1 MGISEPGVCRPPP
14 VLNVPGDLI
23 SPRHQEVP
31 PLQGN
36 KAQIHLSRIGHSDDT
51 WCQLKRPSAQQP
63 HWHPKTTRP
72 MAHLSFAQPA
82 CRGPW
87 GTADGAGPSGGHG
100 PGGAAACGERCC
112 RAGGPG
118 PQGADRRQAQRVG
131 ELQGRGGLA
140 LATGISSCTREV
152 SGWMGPPGGPASTG
166 GSEQLAARGCGE
178 SGRSRAGW
186 GQSPTCPGLGG
197 GLVV

>member
-1 MGISEPGVCRPPP
+1 MRQRVTSAAGILGPDPPPLPPLPSSWSLFHGILRPSSAPTVPRPPPLGHHDCSSAEPRAPCLGLWRSVGISEPGVCRPPP

-31 PLQGN
+31 PFQGN

-51 WCQLKRPSAQQP
+51 WCQLKSPSAQQP

-82 CRGPW
+82 CRGPR

-100 PGGAAACGERCC
+100 PGRSCC
-112 RAGGPG
+112 LRGT
-118 PQGADRRQAQRVG
+118 V
-131 ELQGRGGLA
+131 LQGWGPRASGGRPQA
-140 LATGISSCTREV
+140 
-152 SGWMGPPGGPASTG
+152 GPEGG
-166 GSEQLAARGCGE
+166 
-178 SGRSRAGW
+178 
-186 GQSPTCPGLGG
+186 
-197 GLVV
+197 